1 MKKLLTSM
9 LIAVTAVMAS
19 DAQRTSVTLT
29 DGWQFAR
36 GTADGAPAWQN
47 VRVPHDWAIYGPFDI
62 NNDLQDVA
70 VEQNLETE
78 KSLKTGR
85 TGGLPFI
92 GKGVYRRTFNIPDT
106 TGRAFTILF
115 DGAMSNAQ
123 VTVNGKK
130 VAAWPYGYNSFYV
143 DRGRIPE
150 GRRRRARHISATVT
164 TVASV
169 SDVGK
174 VYQMPSRPNQCGS
187 SSMSG
192 RKNIT

>member
-9 LIAVTAVMAS
+9 LIAATAVMAS

-70 VEQNLETE
+70 IEQNLETE

-123 VTVNGKK
+123 VTVNDKK
-130 VAAWPYGYNSFYV
+130 VSAWPYGYNSFYV
-143 DRGRIPE
+143 DLDNR
-150 GRRRRARHISATVT
+150 
-164 TVASV
+164 
-169 SDVGK
+169 DL
-174 VYQMPSRPNQCGS
+174 RPGENTLQVDLE
-187 SSMSG
+187 
-192 RKNIT
+192 NFT